1 MGALLGPVLPYL
13 PDVGWGLLYTLGL
26 WAAGSAAALLLGF
39 LVVTLWHFGGPA
51 VRAPIAA
58 AVGVVR
64 GTPFL
69 IQLFLLYYGGPFI
82 GLDLDPMPAGLL
94 GLAVYGGAYVSEILR
109 GGLEAVPRAHLEAAA
124 LLGLSRSQAYR
135 RILLPEIG
143 LLVLPAMVNMAVVL
157 LKETAVLSVVT
168 VPELTLAVT
177 AMGAATYA
185 YAQAAFVLALAY
197 WALTEATGHLGRW
210 AERRAARLRLA

>member
-1 MGALLGPVLPYL
+1 MDALRPVLPYL
-13 PDVGWGLLYTLGL
+13 PDILWGLLHTLWL
-26 WAAGSAAALLLGF
+26 WVAGSLAALVVGF
-39 LVVTLWHFGGPA
+39 LVVTLWHFGGRA
-51 VRAPIAA
+51 VRVPIAA

-94 GLAVYGGAYVSEILR
+94 GLAIYGGAYVSEILR

-124 LLGLSRSQAYR
+124 LLGLSRGQAYR

-197 WALTEATGHLGRW
+197 WGLTEATGHLGRW